1 MKRFRLRLFL
11 PIVSILAVGCD
22 ADPPR
27 GQSQGSSQKEMNETS
42 EPASDQPRELV
53 DVPSEAV
60 EEPVSPPQKQEQ
72 QGITIVDDH
81 KELTPE
87 EEKLFYAPAGPAP
100 DGLLGLVT
108 HSNRKYR
115 INALN
120 RLTEKHGEDPKV
132 IDLLVKIMS
141 DKTHPVRF
149 TTFGIVDIQAEYGRF
164 EVPEEML
171 TPIIAGVNEKQDD
184 DSKAFRI
191 RTYAI
196 DLAGYFPDNPAI
208 VKLAPSLATRALEF
222 DDEGF
227 ASIRTLGKLGQETT
241 LFDLYTKFK
250 DDSISRAAVASAM
263 ASLEKPNEKVVE
275 ILLKECS
282 SDEHSGMDKDDLM
295 KALGEAR
302 PTSDAVVELLKKFA
316 KDDSGSVCDGA
327 VEGLGAVDP
336 SFAEAVIP
344 TLEAIAND
352 PDPSSLE
359 KYTAKKALDLI
370 RGR

>member
-1 MKRFRLRLFL
+1 MKRFRLRLVL

-27 GQSQGSSQKEMNETS
+27 GQSHGSSQKERNESS

-60 EEPVSPPQKQEQ
+60 EEPVSPPPKQGQ
-72 QGITIVDDH
+72 QGITIVDDQ
-81 KELTPE
+81 KKLTPE

-108 HSNRKYR
+108 HSNPKYR
-115 INALN
+115 NKALN

-141 DKTHPVRF
+141 DKTHPVRV
-149 TTFGIVDIQAEYGRF
+149 TTFAIVDTQAEYGRF

-171 TPIIAGVNEKQDD
+171 TPIIAGVNDKD
-184 DSKAFRI
+184 FVI
-191 RTYAI
+191 RHNAI
-196 DLAGYFPDNPAI
+196 DLAGYFADNPAI

-222 DDEGF
+222 DDEGL

-250 DDSISRAAVASAM
+250 DGSTRRAEVASAM

-282 SDEHSGMDKDDLM
+282 SDEYSGVDKGMLI

-302 PTSDAVVELLKKFA
+302 PTSNAVVELLKKFA
-316 KDDSGSVCDGA
+316 KDDSGSVRMDTVKA
-327 VEGLGAVDP
+327 LGSVDP
-336 SFAEAVIP
+336 SFGEAVIP

-352 PDPSSLE
+352 PSSDE
-359 KYTAKKALDLI
+359 QYTAKEALDLI